1 LVEAPGDFY
10 GTTYAGGI
18 KTLGCQSGCGTV
30 FKITPLGAL
39 TTLYTFHG
47 RDGQGPIAGLVQGTD
62 GNFYGT
68 TSGGGA
74 HGVGTVF
81 KITPAGALTL
91 LHSFGGADGAAPEA
105 RLLQASDGN
114 FYGTTVL
121 GGGANNDGA
130 IFKMT
135 PAGQSR

>member
-1 LVEAPGDFY
+1 
-10 GTTYAGGI
+10 
-18 KTLGCQSGCGTV
+18 
-30 FKITPLGAL
+30 
-39 TTLYTFHG
+39 
-47 RDGQGPIAGLVQGTD
+47 VQGTD